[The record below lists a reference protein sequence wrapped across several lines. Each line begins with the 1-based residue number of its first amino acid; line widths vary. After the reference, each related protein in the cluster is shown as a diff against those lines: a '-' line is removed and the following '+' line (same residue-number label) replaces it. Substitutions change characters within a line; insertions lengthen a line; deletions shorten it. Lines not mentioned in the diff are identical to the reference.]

1 MLKSDYH
8 HTQVFNPKYNHPV
21 GVKEDGKDD
30 WKY

>member
-1 MLKSDYH
+1 MLKRDH
-8 HTQVFNPKYNHPV
+8 HQTPVFNPKYNHPV